1 MVNVWV
7 QVHDSCQLVQTN
19 NRYNNSD
26 TFLGGSNGSW
36 YRGIINTLIMAH
48 FGVEVRGS
56 WYRGIINTLIMVH
69 FGVEVSTWQ
78 LVQRN
83 NKHNN
88 NGTHLQCL
96 QNGPRCFTMK
106 DK

>member
-1 MVNVWV
+1 
-7 QVHDSCQLVQTN
+7 
-19 NRYNNSD
+19 
-26 TFLGGSNGSW
+26 
-36 YRGIINTLIMAH
+36 MAH

-88 NGTHLQCL
+88 NGTFWGGSTWHLVQRNNKHNNNGTFWGGSTWHLEQRNNKHNNNGTHLQCL
-96 QNGPRCFTMK
+96 WNGPRCFTTK